1 MQRTSECGI
10 LYQNRHIYN
19 TSPTSTT
26 HLHPTSTTQ
35 LLHLW
40 NPRRVGK
47 KSERA
52 RALGSS
58 AVSVR
63 LTEMIGD
70 LQPRY
75 STIWLPKQD
84 LNKHNTNRHVT
95 GEGNFKAPLLWPKNY
110 RQARAAE
117 RGRINHKDKPLSR

>member
-1 MQRTSECGI
+1 MRGETSYLGVDTP
-10 LYQNRHIYN
+10 NRHIYN

-84 LNKHNTNRHVT
+84 LNNIYINRHANMKET
-95 GEGNFKAPLLWPKNY
+95 STLDKEL
-110 RQARAAE
+110 QATKE
-117 RGRINHKDKPLSR
+117 C